1 MDAPGLGGYRADRGM
16 EGLMGLI
23 AGVGLSTASVAGDI
37 DGLDRELARFAAIG
51 CKIAELSFQ
60 DMFLVAG
67 GRLNLA
73 ELRLVEAVTRR
84 HALRYTAH
92 GALAINFMDE
102 AHLELHQRVCAAM
115 IEAAGALGATRLVV
129 HGGVWHTPLPEAEL
143 ARLRRLEVESLAGLA
158 EHAARHGVTIALE
171 NLPPLPSLPFT
182 HDAFALAEQVAAVN
196 HPAVGATL
204 DIGHAY
210 MQATARQQDLAA
222 TLAALSPHIVHIH
235 LQDMFGR
242 PDTVRTWGRA
252 EKLAYGTGDLHAPP
266 GWGDTPFERLLAPLK
281 PRQGTTMILELAGHY
296 MHRAAEALAEAKR
309 LAGLVGTV

>member
-1 MDAPGLGGYRADRGM
+1 
-16 EGLMGLI
+16 MGLI

-102 AHLELHQRVCAAM
+102 AHLELHRRVCAAM

>member
-1 MDAPGLGGYRADRGM
+1 
-16 EGLMGLI
+16 MGLI

-51 CKIAELSFQ
+51 CEIAELSFQ

-102 AHLELHQRVCAAM
+102 AHLELHRRVCAAM